1 MPPKWGDDWRSYTNV
16 IFANGTLLMP
26 SFSDVNPALEQK
38 AMEIYQS
45 SLPDGWEVKK
55 VNCDQLVNLHGQL
68 HCISYN
74 LPGFLPIDALIKNS
88 YPKKPLL

>member
-26 SFSDVNPALEQK
+26 SFSDVDPAVEQK
-38 AMEIYQS
+38 VMEIYQS
-45 SLPDGWEVKK
+45 SLPEGWEVKK